1 VENLFSILLLLACP
15 IGMGLAMWLMM
26 RGSQHQP
33 TGSVAMSADHAVPSV
48 DGGER
53 PATPLR
59 PGGLVSNGHVADTF
73 KPTSSFVLSLRRSL
87 GGLCL
92 NWKVI
97 GGLAAVGLSIWIMAP
112 GLVWA
117 ALPLLLLAACPLSML
132 LMMRGMASG
141 QCAAQSGGQ
150 VAAVSRDGDERIAA
164 LKAQLASIQAQQEAI
179 VRQLA
184 ELETTKVPVLDLP
197 AAGDEEITV
206 SGARQQPPER

>member
-1 VENLFSILLLLACP
+1 
-15 IGMGLAMWLMM
+15 
-26 RGSQHQP
+26 
-33 TGSVAMSADHAVPSV
+33 AMSADHAVPSV

-150 VAAVSRDGDERIAA
+150 VE
-164 LKAQLASIQAQQEAI
+164 EH
-179 VRQLA
+179 
-184 ELETTKVPVLDLP
+184 LDHGTGPRLGGPPAPPPGRLP
-197 AAGDEEITV
+197 ALDAADDAGH
-206 SGARQQPPER
+206 GERAVCCAVGRTGGG